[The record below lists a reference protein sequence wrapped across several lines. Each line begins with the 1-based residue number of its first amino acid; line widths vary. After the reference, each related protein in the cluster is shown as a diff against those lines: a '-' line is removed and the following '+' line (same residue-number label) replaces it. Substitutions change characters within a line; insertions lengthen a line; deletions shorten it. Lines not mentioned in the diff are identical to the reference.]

1 MTEKYIIL
9 LLQLVKTNGSVS
21 SLLDLGLEYSQIA
34 TYINFLAENDLVTSN
49 DAGKLEITKLGLEKL
64 KKLTKIENHNLWISP
79 QNEFKIEKRNKFD
92 IYLPKS
98 IK

>member
-9 LLQLVKTNGSVS
+9 LLQLIKTNGSVS

-34 TYINFLAENDLVTSN
+34 TYINYLVENKLVTSN
-49 DAGKLEITKLGLEKL
+49 DAGKLELTKLGLEKL
-64 KKLTKIENHNLWISP
+64 LKLTKVKNHNLWISP
-79 QNEFKIEKRNKFD
+79 QNEFKIEKMNKFD

>member
-34 TYINFLAENDLVTSN
+34 IYINYLVEENLATSN
-49 DAGKLEITKLGLEKL
+49 NDGKLELTELGLEKL
-64 KKLTKIENHNLWISP
+64 KKLTKIENNNLWISP
-79 QNEFKIEKRNKFD
+79 QNEFKIEKMNKFD